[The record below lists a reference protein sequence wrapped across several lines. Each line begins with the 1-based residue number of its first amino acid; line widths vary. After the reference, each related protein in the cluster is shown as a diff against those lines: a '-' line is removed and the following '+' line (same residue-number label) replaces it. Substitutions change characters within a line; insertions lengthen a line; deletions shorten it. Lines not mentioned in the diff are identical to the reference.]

1 MIEIKIDG
9 EVYTEKEFQR
19 DLKRYFDTLDKDW
32 YPCRSYENCER
43 CMFFK
48 HLVCGKQCV
57 RAVPINYS
65 FNIIE
70 KVYSWAKEH
79 PVVTNRKK
87 LEEIFGEKKAKEII
101 SRIMF
106 YANNED
112 FGEWFNEE
120 YKEPGKDKQNG

>member
-1 MIEIKIDG
+1 MIKLEIDG

-19 DLKRYFDTLDKDW
+19 DLKRYLNTLDKGKAT
-32 YPCRSYENCER
+32 CNSYENCER
-43 CMFFK
+43 CMFFNNG
-48 HLVCGKQCV
+48 LCGEQYV

-65 FNIIE
+65 FKIIE
-70 KVYSWAKEH
+70 KVYNWSKEH

-87 LEEIFGEKKAKEII
+87 LKEIFGEEKAKEII

-112 FGEWFNEE
+112 FGEWLNEE